1 MVKSNSALYL
11 CPIMLLLVAAGCAT
25 PRSVT
30 EWNRTAKTT
39 EPTLLY
45 ECTIFTGNWSI
56 WSGPH
61 HSMCLGK
68 VPFSDRG
75 APPPVPVAA
84 GTRVDV
90 QEILTYRLVD
100 AYYDQARIHVF
111 LETGPTDA

>member
-1 MVKSNSALYL
+1 
-11 CPIMLLLVAAGCAT
+11 
-25 PRSVT
+25 
-30 EWNRTAKTT
+30 
-39 EPTLLY
+39 
-45 ECTIFTGNWSI
+45 
-56 WSGPH
+56 
-61 HSMCLGK
+61 MCLGK

-111 LETGPTDA
+111 LETGPADAYMRWPQPWLVDDRSK